1 MALPKYISDYKIIEE
16 LGSGSYGVVYKVIKQ
31 NETTEYVLKQI
42 PLIGLQENERK
53 YIENEAKFLSELNS
67 KYIVKYRDS
76 FNEGKKL
83 NIIMEYCNK
92 GDLDKYLTYMK
103 KKKIKHLPEEIVW
116 KLFIQI
122 SLGIAYLHSKRI
134 LHRDLKTL
142 NIFLKNNLQV
152 KIGDLGVAKQL
163 EKGKFATT
171 FIGTPYYLSPEICED
186 REYNEKSDIWALG
199 CILFELCTFNH
210 PFDARS
216 QAALILKIINEP
228 VGNIPNDFS
237 SDLKNL
243 IKVLLEKNDV
253 ERPTMKDIL
262 SRNDFQTN
270 AKKYGFYNDV
280 YEFIQK
286 NVNIKKIV
294 IKKDNIGNNN
304 NNKCSINDNE
314 RIKFR
319 PNSAIN
325 RKNEGNVID
334 NIKYSFNNNINN
346 SNSKE
351 KKKGNYGVVRIPK
364 NQSNGH
370 KKIKITPSA
379 KNINSNIKINKEKQ
393 DNPPI
398 IVSNINKMIEEFERQ
413 QKLNI
418 EKQEKDNIKEDK
430 NKEDKNKEDKNKE
443 DKIKEDKIKENKE
456 LKDKKEYKEEKKEEN
471 YHHLPKRK
479 FKSEDKKGENK
490 IENKLENKIENKKD
504 DIMEYKST
512 DFFNNLNKAKPIIL
526 KDIDI
531 PEESISN
538 FIQINNNN
546 KNKNDEDKN
555 LENKKDEFTESKM
568 GISNLDNLLNDYGK
582 TRDLVRTRDK
592 IVKKENK
599 ENKENEV
606 FDIIVNDDIN
616 RKNIKHNTEKIN
628 KTIKS
633 KTIDSDSDF
642 EYNTYNNQSDDDS
655 SEKEE
660 DETVKI
666 INKKNIN
673 KDEKKND
680 KGKNEKNNILKC
692 INELKCKLKET
703 IGEDDY
709 NIFIQSYNKLNENK
723 DGNEVYKEI
732 EDFFKKNYSQ
742 EKIEEVHQIYLRLII
757 NAAQLNKFN
766 EI

>member
-1 MALPKYISDYKIIEE
+1 M
-16 LGSGSYGVVYKVIKQ
+16 
-31 NETTEYVLKQI
+31 
-42 PLIGLQENERK
+42 
-53 YIENEAKFLSELNS
+53 
-67 KYIVKYRDS
+67 
-76 FNEGKKL
+76 
-83 NIIMEYCNK
+83 
-92 GDLDKYLTYMK
+92 
-103 KKKIKHLPEEIVW
+103 
-116 KLFIQI
+116 
-122 SLGIAYLHSKRI
+122 
-134 LHRDLKTL
+134 
-142 NIFLKNNLQV
+142 
-152 KIGDLGVAKQL
+152 
-163 EKGKFATT
+163 
-171 FIGTPYYLSPEICED
+171 
-186 REYNEKSDIWALG
+186 
-199 CILFELCTFNH
+199 
-210 PFDARS
+210 
-216 QAALILKIINEP
+216 
-228 VGNIPNDFS
+228 
-237 SDLKNL
+237 
-243 IKVLLEKNDV
+243 
-253 ERPTMKDIL
+253 
-262 SRNDFQTN
+262 
-270 AKKYGFYNDV
+270 
-280 YEFIQK
+280 
-286 NVNIKKIV
+286 
-294 IKKDNIGNNN
+294 
-304 NNKCSINDNE
+304 
-314 RIKFR
+314 
-319 PNSAIN
+319 
-325 RKNEGNVID
+325 
-334 NIKYSFNNNINN
+334 
-346 SNSKE
+346 
-351 KKKGNYGVVRIPK
+351 
-364 NQSNGH
+364 
-370 KKIKITPSA
+370 
-379 KNINSNIKINKEKQ
+379 
-393 DNPPI
+393 
-398 IVSNINKMIEEFERQ
+398 
-413 QKLNI
+413 
-418 EKQEKDNIKEDK
+418 
-430 NKEDKNKEDKNKE
+430 
-443 DKIKEDKIKENKE
+443 
-456 LKDKKEYKEEKKEEN
+456 
-471 YHHLPKRK
+471 
-479 FKSEDKKGENK
+479 
-490 IENKLENKIENKKD
+490 ENKLENKIENKKD

-673 KDEKKND
+673 KDEKNNC

-703 IGEDDY
+703 IGENDY